1 MTQALYRRYR
11 PESFADVIGQEHV
24 TAPLLA
30 ALGAGKVNHAYLF
43 SGPRGCGKTTSA
55 RILARCLNCAEGPT
69 PTPCGTCPSCV
80 ELARGGSGSLDVV
93 EIDAASHGGVD
104 DARELRERATIGPAR
119 DRFKVYIIDEAHMVT
134 PAGFNALLKLVEEP
148 PDYVKFVFATTEPD
162 KVLQTIRSRTH
173 HYSFRLVPPDTLSSY
188 LEQLCADE
196 GVTVAKGVLPL
207 VVRAGAGSVRDSL
220 SVLDQLIAGSGP
232 EGVDY
237 PLAVSLLGYT
247 DAALLDEVVSAL
259 GQADGAALFGVVDR
273 VVQSGH
279 DPRQFVTD
287 LLERLRDLIVLQ
299 AMGEAAHGVLRAVPQ
314 DQLDRMRT
322 QSTYL
327 GAGELSRAADVVNAA
342 LTEMVGA
349 SSPRMHLELL
359 CARLLLP
366 SADAGEGGLGARLD
380 RIERRLGAGAPG
392 PVAAPARPAAGTAP
406 ARPVAATPVAAPS
419 SAPADAR
426 TEQPPAER
434 PAPERPAPERPVPEG
449 PAEQAPAAERRAAP
463 EPDPTPQPTDSAP
476 AAAAEA
482 QPGALD
488 TDAMRR
494 MWPDLLRQ
502 VQGMKRSTWMIISA
516 NAQVHE
522 LSGGVLRLAF
532 SNQGTARG
540 FGNGQHAEV
549 VSAAVEQLL
558 GVKVRVEAVE
568 GAATAPPARAAT
580 PPASAPPAAAPPA
593 AARPPAERPQPERTQ
608 APPERRPSERPQ
620 QDRRPERPQA
630 AGSGWDAAP
639 PADEPPPDPDS
650 WEPPPGDPWA
660 TAAPARPASS
670 AAPSAAPAPE
680 PAADAPARR
689 SRVEQMA
696 DAARPERAID
706 DVPSDDDPDLDDA
719 GPAGQS
725 VVEEMLG
732 GSVIDVE
739 QR

>member
-1 MTQALYRRYR
+1 MTLALYRRYR

-30 ALGAGKVNHAYLF
+30 ALGAGKINHAYLF

-55 RILARCLNCAEGPT
+55 RILARCLNCAQGPT
-69 PTPCGTCPSCV
+69 ATPCGTCPSCV

-104 DARELRERATIGPAR
+104 DARELRDRAVFGPVR
-119 DRFKVYIIDEAHMVT
+119 DRYKVYIIDEAHMVSKE
-134 PAGFNALLKLVEEP
+134 GFNALLKLVEEP

-173 HYSFRLVPPDTLSSY
+173 HYSFRLVPPDTLSAY
-188 LEQLCADE
+188 LEQLCTAE
-196 GVTVAKGVLPL
+196 QVTLAKGVLPL

-259 GQADGAALFGVVDR
+259 GQTDGAALFGVVDR

-299 AMGEAAHGVLRAVPQ
+299 AMGEAAHGVLRAVPH
-314 DQLDRMRT
+314 DQLERMRT
-322 QSTYL
+322 QSTFL
-327 GAGELSRAADVVNAA
+327 GTGELSRAADVVNAA

-366 SADAGEGGLGARLD
+366 SADAGERGLGARLD
-380 RIERRLGAGAPG
+380 RIERRLGAGAPAPAVTSAAPARIPQPATRPVADRTVPERPPSERPPSERPPSERPPSELAQPAAAPPG
-392 PVAAPARPAAGTAP
+392 PVAAA
-406 ARPVAATPVAAPS
+406 
-419 SAPADAR
+419 
-426 TEQPPAER
+426 
-434 PAPERPAPERPVPEG
+434 
-449 PAEQAPAAERRAAP
+449 
-463 EPDPTPQPTDSAP
+463 
-476 AAAAEA
+476 
-482 QPGALD
+482 PGALD
-488 TDAMRR
+488 TEAMRR

-558 GVKVRVEAVE
+558 GVTVRVEAVE
-568 GAATAPPARAAT
+568 GPAGGAPAHAASVPPSR
-580 PPASAPPAAAPPA
+580 
-593 AARPPAERPQPERTQ
+593 PAERAQPSRPAGRPQTGRRSAAPAGGRDGS
-608 APPERRPSERPQ
+608 PPE
-620 QDRRPERPQA
+620 
-630 AGSGWDAAP
+630 
-639 PADEPPPDPDS
+639 DEPPPDPDA
-650 WEPPPGDPWA
+650 WEPSPGDPWTSA
-660 TAAPARPASS
+660 AVPAPAARPSEPVAEAPARP
-670 AAPSAAPAPE
+670 
-680 PAADAPARR
+680 
-689 SRVEQMA
+689 SRLEQMA
-696 DAARPERAID
+696 DAARPDRAVD

-725 VVEEMLG
+725 VVEQVLG